1 MVFVRRRAEE
11 GHAAHRPQRPLARR
25 ASNQGRPIARAP
37 GRIPGPG
44 GDNSN
49 SQFAVL
55 ALYDAQRVGVEV
67 SRETWELAADY
78 WRSTQND
85 DGSWGYVPGDAG
97 TGSMTCA
104 GIGGLAIVDRRARIG
119 RRHGRKRPR
128 RSAAGRTKT
137 TTSSTAPSIGSRSD
151 FSVNHNPR
159 PAGGGQSCLYY
170 YLYGLERAGRLT
182 ARRFIGDH
190 DWYREGAEFLVRE
203 QDSLS
208 HYWKGNWHAEQ
219 QAAHQ
224 HGAGAVVPLEGSPAR
239 SSWPS

>member
-1 MVFVRRRAEE
+1 MLLIRRNVHWLEAT
-11 GHAAHRPQRPLARR
+11 
-25 ASNQGRPIARAP
+25 SNQRRPAKGAWSY
-37 GRIPGPG
+37 PGPG

-49 SQFAVL
+49 AQFAVL

-67 SRETWELAADY
+67 SRETWDLAADY

-104 GIGGLAIVDRRARIG
+104 GIGGLAIVRGRARIG
-119 RRHGRKRPR
+119 RCHRRGRPR
-128 RSAAGRTKT
+128 RVLPPARGRRQARPRHRLAGH
-137 TTSSTAPSIGSRSD
+137 A
-151 FSVNHNPR
+151 FSVTHNPR

-208 HYWKGNWHAEQ
+208 HYWKGSGTPSTTRTSARRWRCCSCRRVA
-219 QAAHQ
+219 
-224 HGAGAVVPLEGSPAR
+224 AR
-239 SSWPS
+239 S